1 MLEIESHKWKQKK
14 KKKKMIINESLG
26 IPVSVTE
33 INLYGPH

>member
-1 MLEIESHKWKQKK
+1 MLEIESHKWKQK